1 MRQDA
6 ESAGRRGPK
15 PNSFVPALSAD
26 PGEARPGPVGPPVR
40 GGTAAPPPTT
50 APAGPRRADAR
61 DLSAAQ
67 PAAAARAVSLS
78 TAGGGDPGPSAD
90 PAPSDPPPRAGWG
103 EPQRTNTPGAAGG
116 GRPTDA
122 GPLDLVARLGEFRR
136 ASGAGSWRGTFAD
149 YYEICRRRPAV
160 ARLSHARVFDMLTA
174 AGVTKS
180 ARGVQEYGFFA
191 RDLFGLER
199 TMGQLYDYFGSAAR
213 RLEVRKRILLLMGPV
228 GGGKSTIV
236 GLLKRGL
243 EAYTRTDDGAV
254 YAIAGCPMHEDPLH
268 LIPQE
273 LRPEVQERDGI
284 YIEGD
289 LCPFCRW
296 RLREEW
302 NGDAASVPV
311 ERVSF
316 SEKDRVGIGTFS
328 PSDEKSQDI
337 SELVGSVDLATVGR
351 YGTESDPRAYRFD
364 GEFNIANRGLME
376 FVEMLKCQEEFL
388 YGLLT
393 LSQEQSIKTSRFAM
407 IYADLVVVAHTN
419 EAEYQAF
426 VANPKNEALRDRIIL
441 IKVPYN
447 LRVRDE
453 MRIYGKLLRDGSASG
468 VHLAPHA
475 LDVAAT
481 FAVLTRLRESK
492 KAGMSLMKKL
502 RLYNGDNVEGFGP
515 ADVRELQEEAEQSG
529 GPRGDGAEGMNG
541 ISPRYVINRLSS
553 AVSRPGCT
561 CLTPLEVLRTLKEGL
576 EQHTGLDRPTREAHL
591 NLIYETRKEYDEIAK
606 TEVHKAFVY
615 SFEESARTLF
625 DNYLDNALAYWNH
638 TKLSDP
644 ITGEEVEPDEK
655 LMRSIEE
662 QIGVTENAKRA
673 FREEILIRISAL
685 ARRGERFDY
694 RTHERLREALEKK
707 LFSDL
712 RNIVKITT
720 SSKTPDA
727 EQLRRINDVCAR
739 LVAEHGYC
747 AFCANELVQY
757 VGQLLGR

>member
-1 MRQDA
+1 MSEDTGRHASTPGPAIPTRAPAAGGLRPALEQAPGRSDEAAPSSVLSARQA
-6 ESAGRRGPK
+6 GAGR
-15 PNSFVPALSAD
+15 VPWAVPGEVLLSALSAT
-26 PGEARPGPVGPPVR
+26 GEPDS
-40 GGTAAPPPTT
+40 GGAAQQAWAERDLRAAAPEPAA
-50 APAGPRRADAR
+50 APDADAAEGNGPAAFAGRLDLIARLGEQRRADAG
-61 DLSAAQ
+61 
-67 PAAAARAVSLS
+67 VC
-78 TAGGGDPGPSAD
+78 
-90 PAPSDPPPRAGWG
+90 
-103 EPQRTNTPGAAGG
+103 
-116 GRPTDA
+116 
-122 GPLDLVARLGEFRR
+122 
-136 ASGAGSWRGTFAD
+136 WRGTFAE
-149 YYEICRRRPAV
+149 YYEICRRRPST
-160 ARLSHARVFDMLTA
+160 ARLSHARIFDMLTA
-174 AGVTKS
+174 AGVRKNEH
-180 ARGVQEYGFFA
+180 GVTEYGFFA

-199 TMGQLYDYFGSAAR
+199 TMAQLYDYFGSAAR

-243 EAYTRTDDGAV
+243 EACARTDEGAV
-254 YAIAGCPMHEDPLH
+254 YAIAGCPMHEEPLH
-268 LIPQE
+268 LIPHE
-273 LRPEVQERDGI
+273 LRGEVRQREGI

-289 LCPFCRW
+289 LCPVCRW
-296 RLREEW
+296 RLRQEW
-302 NGDAASVPV
+302 RGDVTAAPV
-311 ERVSF
+311 ERICF

-407 IYADLVVVAHTN
+407 IYADLVVIAHTN
-419 EAEYQAF
+419 EAEYQSF

-447 LRVRDE
+447 LRVCDE
-453 MRIYGKLLRDGSASG
+453 MRIYQKLLQEGGAAEA
-468 VHLAPHA
+468 HLAPHA
-475 LDVAAT
+475 LEVAAT
-481 FAVLTRLRESK
+481 FAVLTRLRESR

-502 RLYNGDNVEGFGP
+502 RLYNGESVEGFGP
-515 ADVRELQEEAEQSG
+515 ADVRELLEEAEQG
-529 GPRGDGAEGMNG
+529 GGLRGDGAEGMSG

-561 CLTPLEVLRTLKEGL
+561 CLTPLEVLRTLKDGL
-576 EQHTGLDRPTREAHL
+576 EQHTGLDRQTREAYL

-606 TEVHKAFVY
+606 TGVHKAFVY

-625 DNYLDNALAYWNH
+625 DNYLDNALAYWNR
-638 TKLSDP
+638 TKLADP

-662 QIGVTENAKRA
+662 QIGVSENAKRA

-685 ARRGERFDY
+685 ARRGEKFDY
-694 RTHERLREALEKK
+694 RAHERLREALEKK

-739 LVAEHGYC
+739 LVAEHDYC

>member
-1 MRQDA
+1 MEGQQGPAALSQPAGGQAPAPAA
-6 ESAGRRGPK
+6 ERLDLAGRLAELRRG
-15 PNSFVPALSAD
+15 
-26 PGEARPGPVGPPVR
+26 
-40 GGTAAPPPTT
+40 
-50 APAGPRRADAR
+50 
-61 DLSAAQ
+61 
-67 PAAAARAVSLS
+67 AARLQ
-78 TAGGGDPGPSAD
+78 
-90 PAPSDPPPRAGWG
+90 WH
-103 EPQRTNTPGAAGG
+103 
-116 GRPTDA
+116 
-122 GPLDLVARLGEFRR
+122 
-136 ASGAGSWRGTFAD
+136 GTFGA
-149 YYEICRRRPAV
+149 YYELCRRRPEV
-160 ARLSHARVFDMLTA
+160 GRLSHARVHAMLAA
-174 AGVTKS
+174 AGGEGPD
-180 ARGVQEYGFFA
+180 AYRFFA

-199 TMGQLYDYFGSAAR
+199 TMAQLYDYFSSAAR

-236 GLLKRGL
+236 ALLKRGL
-243 EAYTRTDDGAV
+243 EAYTRGDEGSV

-268 LIPQE
+268 LIPPE
-273 LRPEVQERDGI
+273 LRAEVRQRDRI

-289 LCPFCRW
+289 LCPLCRW
-296 RLREEW
+296 RLQQEW
-302 NGDAASVPV
+302 GGDVAAVPV
-311 ERVSF
+311 ERICF
-316 SEKDRVGIGTFS
+316 SEKERVGIGTFT

-351 YGTESDPRAYRFD
+351 YGAESDPRAYRFD

-376 FVEMLKCQEEFL
+376 FVEMLKCQDEFL

-393 LSQEQSIKTSRFAM
+393 LSQEQAIKTSRYAM

-419 EAEYQAF
+419 EAEYQSF
-426 VANPKNEALRDRIIL
+426 VANQKNEALRDRIIL
-441 IKVPYN
+441 VKVPYN

-453 MRIYGKLLRDGSASG
+453 VRIYAKLLREGGTAQL
-468 VHLAPHA
+468 HLAPHA
-475 LDVAAT
+475 LEVAAT

-492 KAGMSLMKKL
+492 RAGMSLMKKL
-502 RLYNGDNVEGFGP
+502 RLYNGESVEGFGP
-515 ADVRELQEEAEQSG
+515 ADVRELQEEAERGGSG
-529 GPRGDGAEGMNG
+529 RSDGAEGMSG
-541 ISPRYVINRLSS
+541 ISPRYVINRLAS
-553 AVSRPGCT
+553 AVSRADCR
-561 CLTPLEVLRTLKEGL
+561 CLTPLEVLRTLKDGL
-576 EQHTGLDRPTREAHL
+576 EQHTGLDRPAREAYL

-625 DNYLDNALAYWNH
+625 DNYLDNALAYWNR

-644 ITGEEVEPDEK
+644 ITGEEIEPDEK
-655 LMRSIEE
+655 LLRSIEE

-720 SSKTPDA
+720 STKTPDA

-739 LVAEHGYC
+739 LVAERGYC
-747 AFCANELVQY
+747 PHCANELVQY

>member
-1 MRQDA
+1 MASLQRHRQA
-6 ESAGRRGPK
+6 
-15 PNSFVPALSAD
+15 
-26 PGEARPGPVGPPVR
+26 
-40 GGTAAPPPTT
+40 
-50 APAGPRRADAR
+50 ADA
-61 DLSAAQ
+61 LA
-67 PAAAARAVSLS
+67 
-78 TAGGGDPGPSAD
+78 
-90 PAPSDPPPRAGWG
+90 WK
-103 EPQRTNTPGAAGG
+103 GA
-116 GRPTDA
+116 
-122 GPLDLVARLGEFRR
+122 
-136 ASGAGSWRGTFAD
+136 FAE
-149 YYEICRRRPAV
+149 YYELCRLRSTV
-160 ARLSHARVFDMLTA
+160 ARLSHARVFDMISA
-174 AGVTKS
+174 A
-180 ARGVQEYGFFA
+180 ARGAPSEDEPPHRAFFN
-191 RDLFGLER
+191 RELFGLQK
-199 TMGQLYDYFGSAAR
+199 TIDQLHDYFSSAAK

-236 GLLKRGL
+236 SMLKRGL
-243 EAYTRTDDGAV
+243 EAYSRTDEGAV

-268 LIPQE
+268 LVPHE
-273 LRPEVQERDGI
+273 LRREVLRRDGL

-289 LCPFCRW
+289 LCPLCRW
-296 RLREEW
+296 RLLHEW
-302 NGDAASVPV
+302 GGDIAQVAV
-311 ERVSF
+311 ERVCF
-316 SEKDRVGIGTFS
+316 SERDRVGIATFS

-351 YGTESDPRAYRFD
+351 YGAESDPRAYRFD

-376 FVEMLKCQEEFL
+376 FVEMLKCQDEFL

-441 IKVPYN
+441 VRVPYN
-447 LRVRDE
+447 LRVKDE
-453 MRIYGKLLRDGSASG
+453 VRIYGKLLAESGVPG

-475 LDVAAT
+475 LEVAST

-492 KAGMSLMKKL
+492 KAGMSLLKKL
-502 RLYNGDNVEGFGP
+502 RLYNGESVEGFTEG
-515 ADVRELQEEAEQSG
+515 DVRELQEEADQPGSG
-529 GPRGDGAEGMNG
+529 RGEHAEGMAG

-553 AVSRPGCT
+553 AIARAGCT
-561 CLTPLEVLRTLKEGL
+561 CLTPLETLRALKEGL
-576 EQHTGLDRPTREAHL
+576 EQHTGLDRQTREHYL
-591 NLIYETRKEYDEIAK
+591 NLIYETRREYDEIAK

-638 TKLSDP
+638 TRLRDP

-662 QIGVTENAKRA
+662 QIGVSENSKRA

-685 ARRGERFDY
+685 ARRGQKFDY

-707 LFSDL
+707 LFADL
-712 RNIVKITT
+712 RNIVKLTT

-727 EQLRRINDVCAR
+727 EQLRRINEVCAR